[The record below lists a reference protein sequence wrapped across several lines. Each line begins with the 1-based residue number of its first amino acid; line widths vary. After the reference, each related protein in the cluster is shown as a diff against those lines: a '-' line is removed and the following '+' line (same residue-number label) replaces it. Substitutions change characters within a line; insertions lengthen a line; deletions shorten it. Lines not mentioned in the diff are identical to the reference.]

1 MFESEQAEEVK
12 DWVKGR
18 RKPQDGH
25 NSAANDGRLL
35 TLLTP
40 SSEDSPNL
48 PNAKMSFS
56 VATMRQVFLLYDSA
70 HMSVSGSCSISEV
83 LKKSDFPKHD

>member
-1 MFESEQAEEVK
+1 MK

-18 RKPQDGH
+18 GKPQDGH

-56 VATMRQVFLLYDSA
+56 VETMWQAFLLYDSA
-70 HMSVSGSCSISEV
+70 HMSVSGSCSISED
-83 LKKSDFPKHD
+83 LKKNRFFKA